1 MNTKRKW
8 LAAVAVAAL
17 AIAGGVVATTASATV
32 TPDIYV
38 GEDGL
43 CYVHHDGV
51 YEPGVHHDAIEAQ
64 HYSLKGNSGTGQ
76 AETPADPTVNPDIW
90 QANTHQEPHY
100 AGGATP
106 ADDVDGPYV
115 DGESGLHF
123 TSHGSAGLRDWF
135 YFQPAVDAW
144 DEDPIEV
151 EAPYEE
157 LVDCPTVGVPAQFS
171 ADPEPA
177 TCFAPGFFDESG
189 LGGELVYDDGTVRGY
204 QFENV
209 EVWVYAD
216 VPGEVTIG
224 VYAEGAYVLEGLSDA
239 WWVSEDGRFASRTFD
254 LEAQR
259 SGPVACPTDSTPTPT
274 PTPTDEPSPEPTPIV
289 TPTPEPTPPND
300 DDAPPATPVEGDAS
314 FTG

>member
-1 MNTKRKW
+1 MHTTKKW
-8 LAAVAVAAL
+8 LTALAVMSL
-17 AIAGGVVATTASATV
+17 AIAGGVVATAANATV
-32 TPDIYV
+32 VPDIYV

-64 HYSLKGNSGTGQ
+64 HYSLKGNSGNGQ

-106 ADDVDGPYV
+106 ADDGDGAYI

-123 TSHGSAGLRDWF
+123 TSHGPVGEGLRDWF

-144 DEDPIEV
+144 DEDPILV
-151 EAPYEE
+151 EDPYEE
-157 LVDCPTVGVPAQFS
+157 LVDCPTVGVPTQFS
-171 ADPEPA
+171 ADPVPA
-177 TCFAPGFFDESG
+177 TCFAPGFFDEST
-189 LGGELVYDDGTVRGY
+189 LAGELIYDDGTVRGY
-204 QFENV
+204 QFENL

-216 VPGEVTIG
+216 VPGKVTIG
-224 VYAEGAYVLEGLSDA
+224 VWAEGIYTLEGLSDA
-239 WWVSEDGRFASRTFD
+239 WDVDTDGRFATRTFD
-254 LEAQR
+254 LEAQLT
-259 SGPVACPTDSTPTPT
+259 GEVLCPAGDPEPSPSPTP
-274 PTPTDEPSPEPTPIV
+274 PTSPSPEPTP
-289 TPTPEPTPPND
+289 PGD
-300 DDAPPATPVEGDAS
+300 DDAPPATPVEHDAE